1 MTISSYSD
9 PQRQVR
15 SDELVQLA
23 AFRIGG
29 EEYAID
35 IMRIKVI
42 IHPLKITKVPKAPPF
57 IEGVVELR
65 GQILPI
71 VDLRKRFELPNL
83 EVTRATKYIIA
94 SLERRIIGL
103 VVDAVSEVLRVPRK
117 EIKPP
122 PELGF
127 ADGAQASFF
136 TGVCHVADRIIMILD
151 LDQILTRQEKID
163 LGALKELA

>member
-1 MTISSYSD
+1 MTSTPSD
-9 PQRQVR
+9 SGWQER

-35 IMRIKVI
+35 IMRIKEI
-42 IHPLKITKVPKAPPF
+42 IHPLKITKVPRAPRF

-65 GQILPI
+65 GAILPI

-83 EVTRATKYIIA
+83 EMTRASKYIIVTM
-94 SLERRIIGL
+94 EKRILGL

-117 EIKPP
+117 DVKPP
-122 PELGF
+122 PEFGF
-127 ADGAQASFF
+127 VGGASAPFF
-136 TGVCHVADRIIMILD
+136 SGVCHVGDRIIMVLD
-151 LDQILTRQEKID
+151 LNQILTRQEKID
-163 LGALKELA
+163 LGTLKELA

>member
-1 MTISSYSD
+1 MMTPSD
-9 PQRQVR
+9 QQRTAR
-15 SDELVQLA
+15 GDELTQLA

-35 IMRIKVI
+35 IMRIKEI
-42 IHPLKITKVPKAPPF
+42 IHPLKITKVPKSPPF

-65 GQILPI
+65 GQILPV
-71 VDLRKRFELPNL
+71 VDLRKRFELATL
-83 EVTRATKYIIA
+83 ETTRATKYIIV

-117 EIKPP
+117 DIKPP

-127 ADGAQASFF
+127 AGAGQASFF
-136 TGVCHVADRIIMILD
+136 TGVCHIGDRIIMILD

-163 LGALKELA
+163 LGAMKEMA

>member
-1 MTISSYSD
+1 MTMSTPSD
-9 PQRQVR
+9 PQHQARG
-15 SDELVQLA
+15 DELVQLA

-35 IMRIKVI
+35 IMRIKEI

-83 EVTRATKYIIA
+83 EVTRATKYIIV
-94 SLERRIIGL
+94 SLERRILGL

-117 EIKPP
+117 DIKPP

-127 ADGAQASFF
+127 AGGGQASFF
-136 TGVCHVADRIIMILD
+136 TGVCHLGERIIMILD

-163 LGALKELA
+163 LGAMKEMA